1 MQTIFRKE
9 ARVPVAWE
17 GDLCVLGGSATGF
30 FAAVRAARMGLRVAV
45 VEREN
50 MFGGTATAGLVNIWH
65 SLWDFDGREQ
75 IIAGLTDEVLESLKR
90 KGQCL
95 TSAGDRNTANR
106 FNPIALVRE
115 LDILAETH
123 GIRTFFHTL
132 YAGAETE
139 GNRVRAVYIQNKDGL
154 TAIRAERF
162 VDATGDGDLMRDL
175 GEKRYFHDRLQPP
188 TAGFLLRGETGADLI
203 AWLIREHGSEVGLDD
218 DWGWFTDVPGLPG
231 ISFRA
236 DNHVFGLDLSRA
248 DDLTAAE
255 FEGRR
260 RAFALETL
268 LKKYV
273 SPEYGIVNLCSAIG
287 IRETAHYVT
296 RYQANEKDLLT
307 GARFE
312 DAVLRG
318 TYRVDVHHS
327 DDNGITF
334 KELNGEMTVAYG
346 KGSPPVRGNWREDA
360 GLTGEYARWY
370 EVPFPLLI
378 QETWQ
383 NVIPAGRMMHAD
395 DGAFGALRVM
405 VNTNQLGEAA
415 GVACALSLE
424 EDIPVQELDGRR
436 IRRALSAGGSAL

>member
-1 MQTIFRKE
+1 MQTIVRKE
-9 ARVPVAWE
+9 ASVPVVWE
-17 GDLCVLGGSATGF
+17 GDLCVLGGSATGL

-45 VEREN
+45 VEKLN

-75 IIAGLTDEVLESLKR
+75 IIAGLTDEVLGRLKA

-95 TSAGDRNTANR
+95 ASRERNEANR
-106 FNPIALVRE
+106 FNPIALVQE
-115 LDILAETH
+115 LDILAKTH

-132 YAGAETE
+132 YAGVDTD
-139 GNRVRAVYIQNKDGL
+139 GDRVGAVFIQNKDGL
-154 TAIRAERF
+154 SAIRARRF

-175 GEKRYFHDRLQPP
+175 GETRYCHEKLQPP
-188 TAGFLLRGETGADLI
+188 TAGFLLRGNTGAEMI
-203 AWLIREHGSEVGLDD
+203 AWLIREHGAEVGLDD
-218 DWGWFTDVPGLPG
+218 DWGWFSDVPGLPG

-248 DDLTAAE
+248 DDLTEAE

-260 RAFALETL
+260 RAFALEAL

-273 SPEYGIVNLCSAIG
+273 SPEYGIVNLCSSIG

-334 KELNGEMTVAYG
+334 KELNGEMTIAYG
-346 KGSPPVRGNWREDA
+346 KGSPPVRSDWRKEE
-360 GLTGEYARWY
+360 GLSGDYARWY
-370 EVPFPLLI
+370 EVPFSLLI
-378 QETWQ
+378 QERWS

-395 DGAFGALRVM
+395 DGAYGALRVM

-415 GVACALSLE
+415 GVACAVSLE
-424 EDIPVQELDGRR
+424 EDVPVQKLDGRK
-436 IRRALSAGGSAL
+436 IRKALAAGGSAL